1 MDARTTRRGVPHAV
15 LWGGIGALAWAALT
29 VLTGGGSAHADEQP
43 KGPLDNLT
51 SVVSETVT
59 AVTKP
64 VVNDVV
70 APVVNQVATP
80 VVQEVVAP
88 VVHEVVAPV
97 VTHTVAPVQEA
108 APAVVETVTETVTQ
122 VPVVGDTAAPVLE
135 AVAETTETVVEP
147 VTDVL
152 GSAPVSQITAP
163 VLDLVGGLP
172 LVGGIVVDSGAI
184 DLVENVVGV
193 VDGTTGLIGGVVEE
207 TVPPVVD
214 VLTPQKP
221 AAPQTPEGS
230 VPAGATTARDEIAAL
245 PEPAPAPSA
254 SPSTGQH
261 SAFRTVASFAGP
273 VSAPHSSDAGAGD
286 AAPVPL
292 GAPPAAPAAP
302 ASYSATSAGGSTSAP
317 ARLSEIGATPLRAW
331 ERAAG
336 ARDDALPGAPVAD
349 TDVSPD

>member
-1 MDARTTRRGVPHAV
+1 MDARTTRRGVPNAV
-15 LWGGIGALAWAALT
+15 LWGGVGVLAWAALT
-29 VLTGGGSAHADEQP
+29 VLTGGGSAHAAEEP
-43 KGPLDNLT
+43 KGPLDGLT

-64 VVNDVV
+64 VVNNVV
-70 APVVNQVATP
+70 APVVKQVVTP
-80 VVQEVVAP
+80 VVQ
-88 VVHEVVAPV
+88 EVVAPV

-108 APAVVETVTETVTQ
+108 APAIVETVTETVTQ

-135 AVAETTETVVEP
+135 AVAETTETVIEP

-152 GSAPVSQITAP
+152 DSAPVSQITAP

-207 TVPPVVD
+207 TVPPVVEA
-214 VLTPQKP
+214 LTPQEP

-230 VPAGATTARDEIAAL
+230 VPAGATTARDESGAL
-245 PEPAPAPSA
+245 PEPARAPSA
-254 SPSTGQH
+254 SPSTGQD
-261 SAFRTVASFAGP
+261 SVLRTVASFAGP
-273 VSAPHSSDAGAGD
+273 VSAPDSSDAGAGD
-286 AAPVPL
+286 TAPVPF
-292 GAPPAAPAAP
+292 GAPAGAPAAP
-302 ASYSATSAGGSTSAP
+302 ASSSAASAGGSTSAP

-336 ARDDALPGAPVAD
+336 ARDDALPGAPVTD

>member
-43 KGPLDNLT
+43 KGPLDGLT

-64 VVNDVV
+64 VVNNVV

-135 AVAETTETVVEP
+135 AVAETTETIVEP

-152 GSAPVSQITAP
+152 GSAPVSQVTAP

-172 LVGGIVVDSGAI
+172 LVGGIVVESGAI
-184 DLVENVVGV
+184 DLVENVVDV
-193 VDGTTGLIGGVVEE
+193 VDGTAGLIGGVVDE
-207 TVPPVVD
+207 TVPPVVE
-214 VLTPQKP
+214 VLTPRDP
-221 AAPQTPEGS
+221 ASPQTPEGS
-230 VPAGATTARDEIAAL
+230 VPAGVPPVRDDIPAL
-245 PEPAPAPSA
+245 PEAAPAPSA
-254 SPSTGQH
+254 SPGTSQDSVLSTL
-261 SAFRTVASFAGP
+261 APVAAAL
-273 VSAPHSSDAGAGD
+273 SAPDSSDTGAGD
-286 AAPVPL
+286 TAPVPF
-292 GAPPAAPAAP
+292 GAPPVAPATP
-302 ASYSATSAGGSTSAP
+302 ASSSATSAGGSTSTP
-317 ARLSEIGATPLRAW
+317 ARLSEIGATPLRAC

>member
-1 MDARTTRRGVPHAV
+1 MDARTTRRGVPNAV
-15 LWGGIGALAWAALT
+15 LWGGVGVLAWAALT
-29 VLTGGGSAHADEQP
+29 VLTGGGSAHAAEEP
-43 KGPLDNLT
+43 KGPLDGLT

-64 VVNDVV
+64 VVNNVV
-70 APVVNQVATP
+70 APVVKQVATP

-108 APAVVETVTETVTQ
+108 APAVVETVTQ

-193 VDGTTGLIGGVVEE
+193 VDGTTSLIGGVVEE
-207 TVPPVVD
+207 TVPPVVE
-214 VLTPQKP
+214 VLTPHEP

-230 VPAGATTARDEIAAL
+230 VPMGVPPVREDIAAL

-254 SPSTGQH
+254 SPSTGQD
-261 SAFRTVASFAGP
+261 SVLRTVASFAGP
-273 VSAPHSSDAGAGD
+273 VSAPDSSDAGAGD
-286 AAPVPL
+286 TAPVPF
-292 GAPPAAPAAP
+292 GAPPAAPTAP
-302 ASYSATSAGGSTSAP
+302 ASSSATSAGGSASAP